1 MASVPISPLPP
12 GSHAAPQP
20 IQQSHTLDYVGPTGT
35 LFGIFYKNLAL
46 TILTLGI
53 YRFWAKTRER
63 RFLWAHT
70 RIGGEGFEYTGSG
83 KELFVGFLK
92 AVAVLV
98 PLFGGLQVLE
108 LFVLD
113 ENLIGVAIL
122 GMIRTILIVGLIYAG
137 SYAARRYRMSRTTWR
152 GIRFQQNGS
161 IWRYAGTALI
171 GILLA
176 VVTLG
181 LYLPFLQARLMRYE
195 LANLKFG
202 SASFRFDGTGKELF
216 QHFMKVWIVPV
227 TLLGLVV
234 IDTVISGSRSFV
246 LSLVPMGLVVVIG
259 ICVWWYLA
267 KVYRFQAERTALEG
281 LRFSMPRL
289 TGWRLFRLH
298 AGNYLITVFSIGL
311 LMPLATQRTM
321 RFWVDHTDLH
331 GSVVLEEVAQA
342 DRGPRSGEGLA
353 GFFDVDV
360 G

>member
-1 MASVPISPLPP
+1 
-12 GSHAAPQP
+12 
-20 IQQSHTLDYVGPTGT
+20 
-35 LFGIFYKNLAL
+35 
-46 TILTLGI
+46 
-53 YRFWAKTRER
+53 
-63 RFLWAHT
+63 
-70 RIGGEGFEYTGSG
+70 
-83 KELFVGFLK
+83 
-92 AVAVLV
+92 V

-113 ENLIGVAIL
+113 EHLIGVAIV
-122 GMIRTILIVGLIYAG
+122 GTFRTILIIGLVYAG
-137 SYAARRYRMSRTTWR
+137 SFAARRYRMSRTTWR

-161 IWRYAGTALI
+161 IWRYAGMALV

-176 VVTLG
+176 VLTLG

-216 QHFMKVWIVPV
+216 QHFMRIWIVPV

-234 IDTVISGSRSFV
+234 IDTVISGPRSFV

-311 LMPLATQRTM
+311 LLPLAMQRTM
-321 RFWVDHTDLH
+321 RFWADHTDLH
-331 GSVVLEEVAQA
+331 GSVDLDRVAQA
-342 DRGPRSGEGLA
+342 ERGPRTGEGLA